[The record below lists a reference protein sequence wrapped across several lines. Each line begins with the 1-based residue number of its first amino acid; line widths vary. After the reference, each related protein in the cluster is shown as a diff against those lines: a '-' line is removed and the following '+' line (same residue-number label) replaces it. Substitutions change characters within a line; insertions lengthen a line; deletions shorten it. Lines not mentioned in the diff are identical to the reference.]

1 MLLVLREPIGCE
13 IRASG
18 EGPIDVL
25 FRCGKVAKGQ
35 HSLPTWRRFYQSAG
49 TRSIALALDQ
59 PRLKPTT
66 DGIWWVAGRVLNLRP
81 LTLAT
86 GDITMAR
93 NERWLRPP

>member
-59 PRLKPTT
+59 PRLYCILPRKT
-66 DGIWWVAGRVLNLRP
+66 
-81 LTLAT
+81 
-86 GDITMAR
+86 
-93 NERWLRPP
+93 EKE